1 MSYSQD
7 SWIKEYQ
14 SSILNFEDFLSLVEL
29 DDYKSKVF
37 GGENSNFPFKVTKQY
52 AERIK
57 KREPNDPLLLQI
69 VSKNKGGLSNKEF
82 SDDPLSE
89 TNLNAGTPY
98 LKKYDGR
105 ALLLLT
111 GSCAIHCK
119 YCFRQN
125 FPYGSRIGMKKL
137 YDAIEKIDN
146 DESIKEVI
154 LSGGEP
160 LILTNDK
167 LSNILS
173 RITKLKHVNT
183 IRFHTRMPIVF
194 PRRIDSHLCSIL
206 KKIRKNI
213 VIVIHCNHP
222 NELDLQVKS
231 CLKKLKNCDV
241 TLFNQS
247 VLLKDV
253 NDNLESLKILSEQLF
268 SCGVIPYYIHIL
280 DQVNGA
286 ENFSVSLKK
295 AKVLR
300 SKLTNS
306 LPNYLVPKFVREIPG
321 MKAKIQI

>member
-29 DDYKSKVF
+29 DSYKNKIS
-37 GGENSNFPFKVTKQY
+37 GGENPNFPFKVTKQY
-52 AERIK
+52 AKRIK

-69 VSKNKGGLSNKEF
+69 ISKNNGYLFNEGF

-89 TNLNAGTPY
+89 TNLDAETPY

-125 FPYGSRIGMKKL
+125 FPYGSRIGLKKL
-137 YDAIEKIDN
+137 YDAIGKIGN
-146 DESIKEVI
+146 DKSIKEVI

-160 LILTNDK
+160 LILNNDK
-167 LSNILS
+167 LSSILS
-173 RITKLKHVNT
+173 RISRLKHVET

-194 PRRIDSHLCSIL
+194 PQRIDNHLCSL
-206 KKIRKNI
+206 FKKIKKNI

-222 NELDLQVKS
+222 NEIDLQVKS
-231 CLKKLKNCDV
+231 CLEKLKSCNV

-253 NDNLESLKILSEQLF
+253 NDNLESLRILSEQLF

-286 ENFSVSLKK
+286 ENFFVSLKK

-300 SKLTNS
+300 LKLTNS

-321 MKAKIQI
+321 MKAKVQI

>member
-29 DDYKSKVF
+29 DSYKSKIF
-37 GGENSNFPFKVTKQY
+37 GDENLNFPFKVTKQY

-69 VSKNKGGLSNKEF
+69 VSKNKGGLPNKGF

-125 FPYGSRIGMKKL
+125 FPYGSRTGMKKL

-173 RITKLKHVNT
+173 KITKLKHVNT

-194 PRRIDSHLCSIL
+194 PRRIDNHLCSIL

-247 VLLKDV
+247 VLLKNV

-286 ENFSVSLKK
+286 ENFSVSLKR
-295 AKVLR
+295 AKILR